1 MTDHS
6 PRAQAA
12 PQLEIPGDIVYVRE
26 LTAEE
31 AAEMPSPIGV
41 PTDRKLFAIHDAEGA
56 RLALTDDRKLA
67 FVLARQHDK
76 VPVSVH

>member
-1 MTDHS
+1 
-6 PRAQAA
+6 
-12 PQLEIPGDIVYVRE
+12 
-26 LTAEE
+26 
-31 AAEMPSPIGV
+31 MPSPIGV

>member
-1 MTDHS
+1 MNEHS

-26 LTAEE
+26 LSAEE
-31 AAEMPSPIGV
+31 AAAMPGAEDAP
-41 PTDRKLFAIHDAEGA
+41 DRKLFAIHDAEGA